1 MATRTYTDTGT
12 ILGKTFRMTTTVD
25 DTDTTWEIKSVKLEF
40 AKSISFTAL
49 GVSCHVDGDHV
60 ISLVKVNTAKEAGFT
75 VSGSYYT
82 RTVTDFTCKVTK
94 THTTQTG
101 HTTYFSLSFWVEGK
115 TGRAASENLF
125 HSFTVPVRT
134 SYNVSYNANGGS
146 GAPSAQTKWH
156 SETLTLS
163 TTKPTRTGG
172 YVFWHWNTASNN
184 SGTSYGSGGNYTAN
198 AAATLYAIWNPIIT
212 YNANGSGVGGMPV
225 SQTKT
230 YGSAM
235 ALSSNVPTRA
245 GYAFDGWYTNTSG
258 TGTKY
263 SPGQTIAAG
272 SNAPLTL
279 YAKWLKVPSPPKISS
294 MSVVRCDSSGNEDDE
309 GTYGK
314 VTVGWSVD
322 TTSDTV
328 TDNTGTVTGTIKADG
343 SSTTRTLTFSSGASG
358 TSGTAVAIVADCD
371 TDTQYLVTVTV
382 TDKAASTTRT
392 DLLTRAKFVLDF
404 RAAGNAMGI
413 GSAAPQSGLEV
424 GWDAQFDE
432 DVTVLGDIT
441 AANLT
446 PQELTAISDVISASG
461 TWSVTGAAVRR
472 WGHLCFVYLNV
483 KNSTAL
489 AAGSSA
495 TVIGTIAQ
503 GFRPKSPATFGCNKG
518 GGWVNTGGSLYF
530 APFAAV
536 SANTTFYLSLTYFV

>member
-1 MATRTYTDTGT
+1 MASKTYTGT
-12 ILGKTFRMTTTVD
+12 ILGKTWKATIYITETETSWSADMVDIEFAASTNPKTMYCTVFSD
-25 DTDTTWEIKSVKLEF
+25 YEVFEDLGPADTSGCGFYKGSDNYYGRFFNVRASKTKSKTKTQTYRFDFILGITNTSGNRDSVNESIELTIPKQASYSVKY
-40 AKSISFTAL
+40 
-49 GVSCHVDGDHV
+49 
-60 ISLVKVNTAKEAGFT
+60 NT
-75 VSGSYYT
+75 
-82 RTVTDFTCKVTK
+82 
-94 THTTQTG
+94 
-101 HTTYFSLSFWVEGK
+101 
-115 TGRAASENLF
+115 
-125 HSFTVPVRT
+125 
-134 SYNVSYNANGGS
+134 NGGS
-146 GAPSAQTKWH
+146 GSISAQTKWAGE
-156 SETLTLS
+156 SLTLS
-163 TTKPTRTGG
+163 STKPTRDG
-172 YVFWHWNTASNN
+172 YAFWHWNTASNN
-184 SGTSYGSGGNYTAN
+184 SGTSYNPGGSYTAN
-198 AAATLYAIWNPIIT
+198 AAATLYAIWNPLIK

-225 SQTKT
+225 NQTKT
-230 YGSAM
+230 YGSAIN
-235 ALSSNVPTRA
+235 LGSSVPTRA

-272 SNAPLTL
+272 SNTPLTL
-279 YAKWLKVPSPPKISS
+279 YAKWLKLPSPPKISS
-294 MSVVRCDSSGNEDDE
+294 MSVVRCDSSGNADDE

-343 SSTTRTLTFSSGASG
+343 SSTTRTLTFTSGASG

-382 TDKAASTTRT
+382 TDKAASSTRT

-404 RAAGNAMGI
+404 RAGGDAMGI
-413 GSAAPQSGLEV
+413 GSAAPESGLEV
-424 GWDAQFDE
+424 GWDAQFDG
-432 DVTVLGDIT
+432 DVTILGDVA

-530 APFAAV
+530 APFAEV
-536 SANTTFYLSLTYFV
+536 GANSTFYLSLTYFV